1 MQEPTDQL
9 RRYGEDLAA
18 AVPPARSRIAALRA
32 VGSRPRPVRR
42 LPRVAAATVGFFAV
56 ANVAAA
62 AVSNSAVPG
71 DALYPLDRAYEAA
84 GRLIGFDDHTA
95 ERLAE
100 AEVLVERSDLP
111 GALDL
116 VVEAMPDP
124 ELEGVTAQLRQ
135 AGTDEEV
142 RRLVLNARGLGQ
154 AMRDGNDEAMA
165 ESRAA
170 LRLLASQVSGR
181 DRAATP
187 AVPATPAEPG
197 GPGQPAT
204 PATPATPADPGNQGN
219 QGNSDDQGNQGNSDN
234 QGNQDNQGNSDNSDN
249 SGNSGSSGNS
259 GNQGNQDNPGQGAP
273 DDKGQGSGGRP

>member
-1 MQEPTDQL
+1 

-42 LPRVAAATVGFFAV
+42 LPRVAAATVGFFAI

-71 DALYPLDRAYEAA
+71 DVLYPLDRAYEAA

-100 AEVLVERSDLP
+100 AELLVERSDLP

-135 AGTDEEV
+135 AGTDDEV

-154 AMRDGNDEAMA
+154 AIREGNHEAMA

-181 DRAATP
+181 DP
-187 AVPATPAEPG
+187 GATPAEPATPAQPG
-197 GPGQPAT
+197 QPGQPAD
-204 PATPATPADPGNQGN
+204 PATPAIPADPGNQGN
-219 QGNSDDQGNQGNSDN
+219 QGNSDNQGNQGNSDN
-234 QGNQDNQGNSDNSDN
+234 QGNSN
-249 SGNSGSSGNS
+249 SSGNS
-259 GNQGNQDNPGQGAP
+259 GNSGNRGNQDNSGPGAP